1 MTDNSH
7 MFDEMPFDSLHHFLL
22 NSANNTHTPDS
33 PYLHEK
39 KNGEWIHYTY
49 AEILTKVN
57 YFANWLVSQ
66 GLQKGDRVGMITD
79 NCPDYYV
86 IDQALIKLGLVNVS
100 IYPTLTADETKFIIN
115 DSGIKVLLVGTPF
128 LYKKF
133 KKIEAD
139 CPEVF
144 RVIHL
149 KNEVFLDDK
158 FLFWPHVLEEGKNLS
173 EEYAD
178 EVEKRFSAVNRDDL
192 ATLIYTSGTTGVPKG
207 AMLSHFNF
215 MSNCYDAVTLCP
227 ALNENDLFLSFLPL
241 SHVYERMA
249 TYYLTSYIGA
259 QVAFSES
266 LEKVAQNIGEI
277 RPTIMGCVP
286 RLLERVH
293 DKVIK
298 NASDA
303 GGVKKKIFFWALG
316 VGTKVRLIKDA
327 GKTVGP
333 IDAAKYGIA
342 NKLVFSKIKEKMGGR
357 MRLFVSGGG
366 ALAPHV
372 GEFFANLG
380 FKVQEGYGLTETS
393 PFVTINEW
401 ERQLYGTVGRVA
413 PSQTVALQN
422 IETKD
427 IIAEQ
432 TYDSYSPEF
441 ESEEGEILI
450 KGPNIMQGY
459 WKNKPETDN
468 VFDEDGWFHSG
479 DIGRFDRGYL
489 KITDR
494 LKNMLKT
501 SLGKNIYP
509 TQIESTLLK
518 SSRID
523 QIFIIGDKREYLT
536 AIIVPNH
543 EEALQTFNLSPGF
556 FEKADDILIHD
567 EMHKWLAEG
576 LKDHGKNLAKFERMK
591 NFVIR
596 SRPFSIETGEMTPKM
611 SVKRK
616 VVLENYADVIDSM
629 YASR

>member
-1 MTDNSH
+1 MKDRSV
-7 MFDEMPFDSLHHFLL
+7 MYDDKPFKSLHHFLL
-22 NSANNTHTPDS
+22 NSANNLHSPS
-33 PYLHEK
+33 EPYLYEK
-39 KNGEWIHYTY
+39 IKGEWISYTY
-49 AEILTKVN
+49 HDILTKVD
-57 YFANWLVSQ
+57 YFANWLMSQ
-66 GLQKGDRVGMITD
+66 GLEKGDRVGMITD
-79 NCPDYYV
+79 NCPNYYV
-86 IDQALIKLGLVNVS
+86 IDQALQKLGLVNVS
-100 IYPTLTADETKFIIN
+100 IYPTLTEDETKFIIN
-115 DSGIKVLLVGTPF
+115 DSGLRILLVGTPF

-133 KKIEAD
+133 KKVEAE
-139 CPEVF
+139 CPDVF

-149 KNEVFLDDK
+149 NDELDLDDK
-158 FLFWPHVLEEGKNLS
+158 FLYWPHVLNEGKKLA

-178 EVEKRFSAVNRDDL
+178 KVEARFDTVTKDDL

-215 MSNCYDAVTLCP
+215 MSNCYDAITLVP
-227 ALNENDLFLSFLPL
+227 AINKDDLFLSFLPL

-259 QVAFSES
+259 QVAFSEN

-277 RPTIMGCVP
+277 RPTIMACVP

-303 GGVKKKIFFWALG
+303 GGIKKKIFFWALG
-316 VGTKVRLIKDA
+316 VGTKVREAREA
-327 GKTVGP
+327 GKSIGLLDS
-333 IDAAKYGIA
+333 IKFKIA
-342 NKLVFSKIKEKMGGR
+342 DKLVFSKINAKLGGR

-401 ERQLYGTVGRVA
+401 DRQLYGTVGHVA
-413 PSQTVALQN
+413 PSQWVAIQN
-422 IETKD
+422 IDTQEM
-427 IIAEQ
+427 ICVQ
-432 TYDSYSPEF
+432 GYDEYSPTF
-441 ESEEGEILI
+441 NSEEGEILV
-450 KGPNIMQGY
+450 KGPNIMLGY
-459 WKNKPETDN
+459 WQNKAETDN
-468 VFDEDGWFHSG
+468 VFDADGWFHTG

-509 TQIESTLLK
+509 TQIENALLK
-518 SSRID
+518 STRID

-536 AIIVPNH
+536 AIIIPNH
-543 EEALQTFNLSPGF
+543 EEADETLGLKASF
-556 FEKADDILIHD
+556 FAKADDIVANEDLRQ
-567 EMHKWLAEG
+567 WLEVD
-576 LKDHGKNLAKFERMK
+576 LKKYGKNLAKFERIK
-591 NFVIR
+591 EFVIK
-596 SRPFSIETGEMTPKM
+596 SRPFTIETGEMTPKM

-616 VVLENYADVIDSM
+616 VVIEKYNDAIEGM
-629 YASR
+629 YAKR

>member
-1 MTDNSH
+1 MY
-7 MFDEMPFDSLHHFLL
+7 DEMPFASLHHFLL
-22 NSANNTHTPDS
+22 NSATNIHSMDS

-39 KNGEWIHYTY
+39 VGDKWIYYTY
-49 AEILTKVN
+49 ADILTKVD
-57 YFANWLVSQ
+57 YFANWLLSQ
-66 GLQKGDRVGMITD
+66 GLEKGDRVGMITD
-79 NCPDYYV
+79 NCPDYYI

-100 IYPTLTADETKFIIN
+100 IYPTLTPDETKFIIN
-115 DSGIKVLLVGTPF
+115 DSGIKILLVGTPF

-133 KKIEAD
+133 KKVEAD
-139 CPEVF
+139 CTDVF
-144 RVIHL
+144 RIIHL
-149 KNEVFLDDK
+149 NNEIDLDEK
-158 FLFWPHVLEEGKNLS
+158 FLYWPNVLQEGKNLAK
-173 EEYAD
+173 EYT
-178 EVEKRFSAVNRDDL
+178 EKVEAQFKTVTKSDL

-215 MSNCYDAVTLCP
+215 MSNCYDAKTLCP
-227 ALNENDLFLSFLPL
+227 AINKDDLFLSFLPL

-259 QVAFSES
+259 QVAFSEN

-277 RPTIMGCVP
+277 KPTIMACVP
-286 RLLERVH
+286 RLLEKVH

-303 GGVKKKIFFWALG
+303 GGVKKKIFFWSLG
-316 VGTKVRLIKDA
+316 VGTKVRITKDA
-327 GKTVGP
+327 GKRIGI
-333 IDAAKYGIA
+333 IDSINYKIA
-342 NKLVFSKIKEKMGGR
+342 NKLVFSKINAKLGGR

-393 PFVTINEW
+393 PFVTVNEW

-413 PSQTVALQN
+413 PSQEVAIQN
-422 IETKD
+422 IETEKF
-427 IIAEQ
+427 ITTQ
-432 TYDSYSPEF
+432 TYDSFDTKF
-441 ESEEGEILI
+441 ESEEGEILV

-459 WKNKPETDN
+459 WKNKAETDN
-468 VFDEDGWFHSG
+468 VFDADGWFHTG

-509 TQIESTLLK
+509 TQIESALLK
-518 SSRID
+518 CNRID
-523 QIFIIGDKREYLT
+523 QIFIIGDKRESLS
-536 AIIVPNH
+536 AIVIPNH
-543 EEALQTFNLSPGF
+543 EEAFETFDFSKDF
-556 FEKADDILIHD
+556 FEKADDILENDKI
-567 EMHKWLAEG
+567 HKWLTDG
-576 LKDHGKNLAKFERMK
+576 LKEYGKGLAKFERIK
-591 NFVIR
+591 KFIIR
-596 SRPFSIETGEMTPKM
+596 SRPFSIETGEMTPKL

-616 VVLENYADVIDSM
+616 VVLEKYKGEIDGM
-629 YASR
+629 YQNPKN

>member
-1 MTDNSH
+1 MKDRSV
-7 MFDEMPFDSLHHFLL
+7 MYDDKPFKSLHHFLL
-22 NSANNTHTPDS
+22 NSANSLHSPSS

-39 KNGEWIHYTY
+39 IKGEWVSYTY
-49 AEILTKVN
+49 QDILTKVD
-57 YFANWLVSQ
+57 YFASWLMSQ
-66 GLQKGDRVGMITD
+66 GLEKGDRVGMITD
-79 NCPDYYV
+79 NCPNYYI
-86 IDQALIKLGLVNVS
+86 IDQALQKLGLVNVS
-100 IYPTLTADETKFIIN
+100 IYPTLTEDETKFIIN
-115 DSGIKVLLVGTPF
+115 DSGLRILLVGTPF

-133 KKIEAD
+133 KKVEAD
-139 CPEVF
+139 CPNVF
-144 RVIHL
+144 RIIHL
-149 KNEVFLDDK
+149 NDELDLDDK
-158 FLFWPHVLEEGKNLS
+158 FLYWPHVLDEGKKLAA
-173 EEYAD
+173 EYAD
-178 EVEKRFSAVNRDDL
+178 KVEARFDTVTKDDL

-215 MSNCYDAVTLCP
+215 MSNCYDAITLVP
-227 ALNENDLFLSFLPL
+227 AINKDDLFLSFLPL

-259 QVAFSES
+259 QVAFSEN

-277 RPTIMGCVP
+277 RPTIMACVP

-303 GGVKKKIFFWALG
+303 GGIKKKIFFWALG
-316 VGTKVRLIKDA
+316 VGTKVRETREA
-327 GKTVGP
+327 GKSIGLLDS
-333 IDAAKYGIA
+333 IQFKIA
-342 NKLVFSKIKEKMGGR
+342 DKLVFSKINAKLGGR

-401 ERQLYGTVGRVA
+401 DRQLYGTVGHVA
-413 PSQTVALQN
+413 PSQWVAIQN
-422 IETKD
+422 IDTQEM
-427 IIAEQ
+427 ICVQ
-432 TYDSYSPEF
+432 GYDEYSPTF
-441 ESEEGEILI
+441 NSEEGEILV
-450 KGPNIMQGY
+450 KGPNIMLGY
-459 WKNKPETDN
+459 WQNKAETDN
-468 VFDEDGWFHSG
+468 VFDADGWFHTG

-509 TQIESTLLK
+509 TQIENALLK
-518 SSRID
+518 STRID

-536 AIIVPNH
+536 AIIIPNH
-543 EEALQTFNLSPGF
+543 EEANDTLGLKASF
-556 FEKADDILIHD
+556 FANADDIVAHEDLRQ
-567 EMHKWLAEG
+567 WLEVD
-576 LKDHGKNLAKFERMK
+576 LKKYGKNLAKFERIK
-591 NFVIR
+591 EFVIK
-596 SRPFSIETGEMTPKM
+596 SRPFTIETGEMTPKM

-616 VVLENYADVIDSM
+616 VVIEKYNDAIEGM
-629 YASR
+629 YAKR